1 MASPTSY
8 DLINSAKTSANSLA
22 GYLTNQ
28 IRQIE
33 QLNSW
38 SGNREL
44 RHWHRQFSEAR
55 LLLAA
60 RPPVRV
66 DRYAPAELPDDDNAT
81 WLELIGAQ

>member
-1 MASPTSY
+1 MASLTSY
-8 DLINSAKTSANSLA
+8 ELINSAKTSANSLA

-38 SGNREL
+38 RCNRDL

-55 LLLAA
+55 LHLTA
-60 RPPVRV
+60 RPPDRV
-66 DRYAPAELPDDDNAT
+66 DRYTPELPDDDNAT

>member
-1 MASPTSY
+1 MASLTSY
-8 DLINSAKTSANSLA
+8 ELINSAKTSANSLA

-38 SGNREL
+38 SSNREL

-55 LLLAA
+55 MLLTT
-60 RPPVRV
+60 RPPARV
-66 DRYAPAELPDDDNAT
+66 DRYAPTELPDDDNCS

>member
-1 MASPTSY
+1 MATPSSY
-8 DLINSAKTSANSLA
+8 ELINSAKTSANSLA

-33 QLNSW
+33 QLSSW
-38 SGNREL
+38 SSNRDL

-55 LLLAA
+55 LLLTA
-60 RPPVRV
+60 RPPARV
-66 DRYAPAELPDDDNAT
+66 DRYAPTELPDDDNAT

>member
-1 MASPTSY
+1 MASPASPE
-8 DLINSAKTSANSLA
+8 LINSAKTSANSLA

-33 QLNSW
+33 QLKSWNS
-38 SGNREL
+38 NRDL
-44 RHWHRQFSEAR
+44 RHWHKQFSEAR
-55 LLLAA
+55 SLLTA

-66 DRYAPAELPDDDNAT
+66 GRYSPTELPDDDNAT